1 MKLLQVAVEKMNLW
15 NKVLKA
21 LIPALLCLV
30 ALATL
35 PEHNGST
42 LFIEKTVEKEK
53 EPNKVEQED
62 IDDSFSEHQNL
73 KKIKSKK
80 KTIKIF
86 SGTFLSLYTYIFT
99 NSSNYVCINN
109 STGLRKKSHQLT
121 FYIFCHQ
128 LVFYEG

>member
-1 MKLLQVAVEKMNLW
+1 MKPLQVAVKKMNLW

-21 LIPALLCLV
+21 LIPVLLCLV

-35 PEHNGST
+35 PEYNGST
-42 LFIEKTVEKEK
+42 LFTEKTVEKEK
-53 EPNKVEQED
+53 ETNKVEQED

-86 SGTFLSLYTYIFT
+86 TDTFLPLYTYIFT
-99 NSSNYVCINN
+99 NGCSYACVSNKICLH
-109 STGLRKKSHQLT
+109 TKSKQPP
-121 FYIFCHQ
+121 FYILCHQ